1 MSSVRDHLR
10 KLTDRSGAGGATSG
24 LAAGLLRSARDLRN
38 DLVDRN
44 LWPVALLLCV
54 AIVAIPVVLSR
65 GGDAA
70 VSAPAPAPAPQ
81 VDGTATNAI
90 ELVGPPTI
98 KSRPGTQVDPF
109 RQPAKKKTAATSGA
123 VAPAGATP
131 SAAAAPSAGSPSAA
145 SPSAAA
151 PSGGTPST
159 GAPSADVTPVV
170 NPASVYYRTEVRWSL
185 AAVSPA
191 RPISRLTPLGDTDE
205 RGVLYLGVSN
215 LGYAMFLLSPNA
227 QAEAT
232 DDDQPGK
239 LKLGCVDTTNC
250 RLIALKTGASQV
262 VMVPPADGGK
272 ARRYHLQA
280 VSAKRV
286 VTTVAAARR
295 MRAKEH
301 SEGRALLRELA
312 SDPLAAQVLDELRY
326 DAASGLLV
334 LASGDKKTT
343 K

>member
-1 MSSVRDHLR
+1 MSSIRDLLR
-10 KLTDRSGAGGATSG
+10 KLTDRSGGRDPAAV
-24 LAAGLLRSARDLRN
+24 LARSARDLRN
-38 DLVDRN
+38 DLVDKN

-65 GGDAA
+65 GGDDA
-70 VSAPAPAPAPQ
+70 VSAPAPAPQ
-81 VDGTATNAI
+81 VDATTTNAI
-90 ELVGPPTI
+90 KLVGPPTI
-98 KSRPGTQVDPF
+98 KSRPGTPLDPF
-109 RQPAKKKTAATSGA
+109 RQPAKKKDAAVATAAE
-123 VAPAGATP
+123 APAAGTP
-131 SAAAAPSAGSPSAA
+131 SAAAPSAAAPSAGSPSV
-145 SPSAAA
+145 AA

-159 GAPSADVTPVV
+159 GTPSSRTPSSRTPVV
-170 NPASVYYRTEVRWSL
+170 NPASVYYRTEVRWGL

-191 RPISRLTPLGDTDE
+191 RPISRLTPLGDAGE
-205 RGVLYLGVSN
+205 RGVLYLGVTN
-215 LGYAMFLLSPNA
+215 LGYAVFVLTPNA
-227 QAEAT
+227 HVEAG
-232 DDDQPGK
+232 DDQPGK
-239 LKLGCVDTTNC
+239 LNLACVDGTNC
-250 RLIALKTGASQV
+250 RIIALKTGTSQV
-262 VMVPPADGGK
+262 VLVPPADGGK
-272 ARRYHLQA
+272 ARRYRLQA

-334 LASGDKKTT
+334 TTSGDKKTS

>member
-10 KLTDRSGAGGATSG
+10 KLTDRSGASGVTSG
-24 LAAGLLRSARDLRN
+24 LAAGLVRCARDLRN

-70 VSAPAPAPAPQ
+70 VSAPAPAPQ

-98 KSRPGTQVDPF
+98 KSRPGTQLDPF
-109 RQPAKKKTAATSGA
+109 RQPAKKKTAATTGA

-170 NPASVYYRTEVRWSL
+170 NPASLYYRTEVRWGL

-262 VMVPPADGGK
+262 IMVPEADGSK

-312 SDPLAAQVLDELRY
+312 SDPLAAQVLDFIRY
-326 DAASGLLV
+326 DKATGLLV